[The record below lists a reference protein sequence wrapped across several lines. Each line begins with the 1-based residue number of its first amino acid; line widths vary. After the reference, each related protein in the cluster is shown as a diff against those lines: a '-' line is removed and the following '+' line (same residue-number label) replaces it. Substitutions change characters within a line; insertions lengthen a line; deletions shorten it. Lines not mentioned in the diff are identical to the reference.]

1 MVPVVVVGGW
11 NSVEKGFQ
19 VWLVQ
24 VALDVVSTLGS
35 ISSRYMVSMVGIS
48 GGCPLWHSVLTCDIS
63 LVRVVS
69 RLLFPL
75 R

>member
-24 VALDVVSTLGS
+24 VALNVVSTLGS
-35 ISSRYMVSMVGIS
+35 ISSRYMVSMLGIS
-48 GGCPLWHSVLTCDIS
+48 GGCSLWHSDLGM
-63 LVRVVS
+63 
-69 RLLFPL
+69 
-75 R
+75 